1 MMIRFFDKAAIVM
14 EGDVLPSGE
23 PKLWRLFYGASP
35 VFYDRVLVRVLRRFT
50 GRPNGITHL

>member
-1 MMIRFFDKAAIVM
+1 M